1 MNQRSCKNC
10 GGLLN
15 EEVRFCPHCGKKCQ
29 TYCSSCG
36 EVLDPDAKFCKHCG
50 NSRSNVKENEPAA
63 STQAQPTQQ
72 TPLQPSVIERLRT
85 WYETTKYAKVI
96 LLSVLAIALGVG
108 VSFYYFSSMSED
120 RYLTRCG
127 EATQRIANANSTLV
141 KVFAPTPPGQS
152 ATPLSQ
158 TQQSLQVH
166 KNELDEL
173 AGTFQ
178 SMHPPS
184 KFEDQHQKLL
194 ELLRLEQSIVQEA
207 LLILPNP
214 LAAETDNLLNS
225 NKEQNEAARNL
236 GDSLAIPGISFRMSN
251 EMTTFPNEITLYVE
265 GQRKALREKQELLT
279 SLTKFF
285 QEMDGLI
292 QRYDNAKTDL
302 GGMLENL
309 RKGGYT
315 WGDYF
320 SSLSQARNIRSS
332 LRFQADRLSAPK
344 GAEELKRQF
353 SDVLT
358 NSLRY
363 CDMMNAAA
371 RVEHGTNYNYAVPK
385 YKEASGVNDQ
395 VQESYSSFRSFYQS
409 EKERLSHI
417 ENL

>member
-15 EEVRFCPHCGKKCQ
+15 EEVRFCPHCGQKCQ

-50 NSRSNVKENEPAA
+50 NSRSNAKENEPA
-63 STQAQPTQQ
+63 SMQAQATQQ
-72 TPLQPSVIERLRT
+72 APPQPSVLERLRT

-96 LLSVLAIALGVG
+96 LLSVLAVVLGIG
-108 VSFYYFSSMSED
+108 VSFYYFSSISED

-127 EATQRIANANSTLV
+127 EATQRLANANSTLV

-152 ATPLSQ
+152 STPLSQ
-158 TQQSLQVH
+158 TQQALQVH

-173 AGTFQ
+173 AGSFQ
-178 SMHPPS
+178 AMRPPS
-184 KFEDQHQKLL
+184 KFEEQHQKLL

-225 NKEQNEAARNL
+225 IKEQNETARNL
-236 GDSLAIPGISFRMSN
+236 GDALAIPGVTFRMSN

-279 SLTKFF
+279 ALTKFF

-309 RKGGYT
+309 HKGGYT

-320 SSLSQARNIRSS
+320 SSLNQARGIRSS
-332 LRFQADRLSAPK
+332 LRFQADRLIAPK

-358 NSLRY
+358 TSLRY

-385 YKEASGVNDQ
+385 YKEASGVNEQ

>member
-1 MNQRSCKNC
+1 MLNQRLCKNC
-10 GGLLN
+10 GGLLK
-15 EEVRFCPHCGKKCQ
+15 EDVRFCPHCGQKCQ

-50 NSRSNVKENEPAA
+50 TSNSITKENALA
-63 STQAQPTQQ
+63 STQAQTIPLV
-72 TPLQPSVIERLRT
+72 PLQPSVLERLRT
-85 WYETTKYAKVI
+85 WYEKTKYAKVI
-96 LLSVLAIALGVG
+96 LLSVLAIALGIG
-108 VSFYYFSSMSED
+108 ASFYYFSAMSED
-120 RYLTRCG
+120 RYLARCG
-127 EATQRIANANSTLV
+127 EATQRLANTNSTLV
-141 KVFAPTPPGQS
+141 KAFAPTPPGQS
-152 ATPLSQ
+152 VPLSQ

-173 AGTFQ
+173 ASNFQ
-178 SMHPPS
+178 AMRPPG
-184 KFEDQHQKLL
+184 KLEDQHQKVL

-214 LAAETDNLLNS
+214 LASETDNLLNS
-225 NKEQNEAARNL
+225 IKEQNEAARAL
-236 GDSLAIPGISFRMSN
+236 GDTLTIPDISFRMSN

-265 GQRKALREKQELLT
+265 GQRKMLREKQELLT
-279 SLTKFF
+279 ALTKFF

-320 SSLSQARNIRSS
+320 SSLNQARGIRSS

-344 GAEELKRQF
+344 GTEDLKRQF
-353 SDVLT
+353 SEVLT
-358 NSLRY
+358 TSLRY

-371 RVEHGTNYNYAVPK
+371 HVEYGSNYNRAVPK

-395 VQESYSSFRSFYQS
+395 VQDSYNSFRSFYQS

>member
-1 MNQRSCKNC
+1 MNQRFCKNC
-10 GGLLN
+10 GGLLK
-15 EEVRFCPHCGKKCQ
+15 EEVRFCPHCGQKCQ
-29 TYCSSCG
+29 TYCASCG
-36 EVLDPDAKFCKHCG
+36 EVLDPEAKFCKHCG
-50 NSRSNVKENEPAA
+50 TSRTSTKEPVPAA
-63 STQAQPTQQ
+63 AQPQPMQ
-72 TPLQPSVIERLRT
+72 ETPLQPSALERLRN
-85 WYETTKYAKVI
+85 WYETTKYAKII
-96 LLSVLAIALGVG
+96 LLSVLALALGIS

-120 RYLTRCG
+120 RYLARC
-127 EATQRIANANSTLV
+127 EETTQRLGNANSTLV
-141 KVFAPTPPGQS
+141 KVFAPTTGPNS
-152 ATPLSQ
+152 TPLSQ
-158 TQQSLQVH
+158 TQQALQIH

-173 AGTFQ
+173 AGSFQ
-178 SMHPPS
+178 SMRPPG
-184 KFEDQHQKLL
+184 KFEEQHQKLL
-194 ELLRLEQSIVQEA
+194 ELLRLEQSIIQEA

-225 NKEQNEAARNL
+225 IKEQNEAARNL
-236 GDSLAIPGISFRMSN
+236 GDTLAIPGISFRMSN

-265 GQRKALREKQELLT
+265 SQRKTLREKQELLT
-279 SLTKFF
+279 ALTKFF

-302 GGMLENL
+302 GGLLENL

-320 SSLSQARNIRSS
+320 SSLNQARGIRSS
-332 LRFQADRLSAPK
+332 LRFQVDRLSAPK
-344 GAEELKRQF
+344 GSEELKRQF

-358 NSLRY
+358 TSLRY

-371 RVEHGTNYNYAVPK
+371 HVEHGTNYNYAVPK
-385 YKEASGVNDQ
+385 YKEASGVNEQ